1 MTKGTRLAIVAGILV
16 AIAAGATVAVASLQT
31 TPEPP
36 VDNAN
41 NTNSEP
47 REFVVELKESLS
59 VEAK

>member
-1 MTKGTRLAIVAGILV
+1 MAIVAGILV